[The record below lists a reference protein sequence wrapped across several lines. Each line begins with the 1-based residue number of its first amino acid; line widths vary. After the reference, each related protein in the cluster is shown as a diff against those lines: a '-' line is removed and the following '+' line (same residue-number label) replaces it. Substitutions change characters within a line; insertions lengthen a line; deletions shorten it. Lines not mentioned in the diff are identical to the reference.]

1 MSNRERLREAIQE
14 TVSDAINGGRTID
27 VNDLA
32 IKLSSKYS
40 QSGLTINVICA
51 EIAGGLARING
62 EYYCHVS

>member
-40 QSGLTINVICA
+40 QSGLTINAICA

-62 EYYCHVS
+62 EYYRHVS